1 MSNSKDEGISELL
14 TLLER
19 ELRVF
24 TIGDTI
30 QIKGKLSFF
39 REKWKVFA
47 HTICNA
53 KSFTKTLTFKP

>member
-14 TLLER
+14 TLLEK

-47 HTICNA
+47 HTIRNA
-53 KSFTKTLTFKP
+53 